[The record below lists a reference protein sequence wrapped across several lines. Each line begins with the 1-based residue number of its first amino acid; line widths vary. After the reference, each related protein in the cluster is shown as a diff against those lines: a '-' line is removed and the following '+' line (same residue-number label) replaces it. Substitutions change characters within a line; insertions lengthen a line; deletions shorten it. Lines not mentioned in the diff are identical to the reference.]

1 MNRNYPQFFA
11 LIRQFGMDKE
21 EVALSSS
28 LGRTSSLKSLTDEEW
43 NTMMHQL
50 TGMQKG
56 KDWTP
61 PPGDVQ
67 RKKMI
72 SIARQMN
79 WHLNPPADLPE
90 WWRSESQ
97 IIRFRLD
104 AWCLKQKFKKG
115 LMKHTVQELNV
126 LVSIFEEKV
135 YKSYLEDLNK

>member
-1 MNRNYPQFFA
+1 
-11 LIRQFGMDKE
+11 MDKE
-21 EVALSSS
+21 EVALASSG
-28 LGRTSSLKSLTDEEW
+28 GRTASLRGLTDEEW
-43 NTMMHQL
+43 QEIMEQL
-50 TGMQKG
+50 TAMQKG
-56 KDWTP
+56 NKWNP

-79 WHLNPPADLPE
+79 WQLVEGKDKGIV
-90 WWRSESQ
+90 Q
-97 IIRFRLD
+97 IMARLD
-104 AWCLKQKFKKG
+104 AWAHQQKYKKE